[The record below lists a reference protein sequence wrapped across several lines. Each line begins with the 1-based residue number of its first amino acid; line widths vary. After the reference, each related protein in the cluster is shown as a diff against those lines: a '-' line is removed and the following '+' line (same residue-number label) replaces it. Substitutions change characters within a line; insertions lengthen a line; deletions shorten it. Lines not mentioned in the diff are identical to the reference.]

1 MLQFKPTFRRPDSLT
16 QTIHAMN
23 SEIIHQAKI
32 FIIDDEET
40 SVRLLGRYLEKAG
53 YKNVAMTTD
62 PQRAVAMFTDDD
74 PDLVL
79 LDLHMPHPDGFELLQ
94 AMRDMSS
101 PNAFL
106 PIVVLTA
113 DCTSDAKR
121 RALKMGATDFL
132 SKPFDDVEVLLRIEN
147 LLQTRFL
154 HLQWRNQKRLLEE
167 RVKERTQELEQ
178 RIAELSNNVPVA

>member
-1 MLQFKPTFRRPDSLT
+1 MTAEL
-16 QTIHAMN
+16 
-23 SEIIHQAKI
+23 IHQAKI

-40 SVRLLGRYLEKAG
+40 NVRLLGRFLEKAG
-53 YKNVAMTTD
+53 YKNVAMTTE

-94 AMRDMSS
+94 ALRGLT
-101 PNAFL
+101 PKNAFL

-121 RALKMGATDFL
+121 RALEMGATDFL
-132 SKPFDDVEVLLRIEN
+132 SKPFDDVEVLLRIEHV
-147 LLQTRFL
+147 LQTRFL

-167 RVKERTQELEQ
+167 RVKERTQELERQ
-178 RIAELSNNVPVA
+178 IAELTGAVVA